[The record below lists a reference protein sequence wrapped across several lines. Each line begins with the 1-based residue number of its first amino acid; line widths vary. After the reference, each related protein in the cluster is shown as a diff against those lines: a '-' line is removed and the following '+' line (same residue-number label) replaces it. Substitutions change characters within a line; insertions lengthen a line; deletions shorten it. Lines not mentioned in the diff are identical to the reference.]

1 MQKQNK
7 VPTII
12 RIIFGLMMIGS
23 GIGMFVLGGFPIEYE
38 NPSADQYMVA
48 LVETGYFVPFLAV
61 VKIVCGLAFFTNRF
75 VPLALII
82 FMPVS
87 INMVVFHISLEQI
100 TGVGAYMILAMNV
113 YLMVKNIEAYRPLLK
128 MKSLNE

>member
-1 MQKQNK
+1 MEKQNRVVK
-7 VPTII
+7 IV

-23 GIGMFVLGGFPIEYE
+23 GIDMIVLGGFPIEYE
-38 NPSADQYMVA
+38 NREANQFMVA
-48 LVETGYFVPFLAV
+48 RVETGYFVLFLAV

-82 FMPVS
+82 LMPVS
-87 INMVVFHISLEQI
+87 INMVVFHIFLEQI

-128 MKSLNE
+128 MK